1 VFVTGATGLVGG
13 WLVRQLL
20 AAEADVVC
28 LIRDAIPRSE
38 LVASGMIARVRV
50 VHGDVRDQETMER
63 ALGEYEIATVLH
75 LAAQTIVGVAN
86 RNPVS
91 TLDANIRGTWSL
103 LEACRRSPTV
113 QQIVT
118 ASSDK
123 AYGDQE
129 VLPYTEAAPVSGR
142 HPYDVSKSCADLLAQ
157 MYAKSYR
164 LPVCVTRCGNFF
176 GGGDLN
182 WNRIVPGTIRSVI
195 RGERPVIRS
204 DGLFTRDYLYV
215 EDGARAYL
223 RLAEQLAATPAL
235 AGEVFNFSYEH
246 PMTVLE
252 LVARILEV
260 MGSDLEPDVRNEA
273 SNEIRDQYLDASKA
287 RTMLSWS
294 PASTFEAG
302 LRATVGWYAGYFA
315 ALPVAP
321 EPEAASG

>member
-1 VFVTGATGLVGG
+1 
-13 WLVRQLL
+13 
-20 AAEADVVC
+20 
-28 LIRDAIPRSE
+28 
-38 LVASGMIARVRV
+38 
-50 VHGDVRDQETMER
+50 
-63 ALGEYEIATVLH
+63 
-75 LAAQTIVGVAN
+75 
-86 RNPVS
+86 
-91 TLDANIRGTWSL
+91 RGTYNL
-103 LEACRRSPTV
+103 LEACRRNAKLIGRV
-113 QQIVT
+113 VV

-123 AYGDQE
+123 AYGDQP
-129 VLPYTEAAPVSGR
+129 VLPYTEDSPLEGR
-142 HPYDVSKSCADLLAQ
+142 FPYDASKSITDLITRSYFET
-157 MYAKSYR
+157 YAV
-164 LPVCVTRCGNFF
+164 PACTTRCGNLF
-176 GGGDLN
+176 GPGDLN

-287 RTMLSWS
+287 RTMLGWA
-294 PASTFEAG
+294 PAFSLDAG
-302 LRATVGWYAGYFA
+302 LRATVAWYQEYFR
-315 ALPVAP
+315 
-321 EPEAASG
+321 